1 MTAAWAEMLFGSVP
15 DELLGYPKAE
25 QYLLFAPSTPWL
37 ADGTRMFG
45 SEAERKR
52 FAAIAEQVLVSA
64 GVSYR
69 EIGGDW
75 AERELRARRAIDELG

>member
-15 DELLGYPKAE
+15 EALLQYPKAE
-25 QYLLFAPSTPWL
+25 QYLLFAPDVPWI
-37 ADGTRMFG
+37 ADGTRLFG
-45 SEAERKR
+45 SEAQRRR
-52 FAAIAEQVLVSA
+52 FAAIAEDVLVRA

-75 AERELRARRAIDELG
+75 AERERQARRAIEALR